1 MDAQGRGGR
10 SGMRIGRAGFF
21 VYHAGMSWR
30 WILLAGVLAGC
41 GKSRVDKSHL
51 IDRELFFGNPA
62 LASPQV
68 SPDGRWVAFLKERN
82 GILNIHLAA
91 WGQAVD
97 SARAL
102 TDEKERPPAGFTWTR
117 DSRYLLV
124 SQDSG
129 GDENYRLRRLDLTA
143 PADPVTGL
151 PAAQEVP
158 LKKGARAMVMDL
170 PKARPGE
177 ALIQVNE
184 RDEKFFDVEKLD
196 IEFLR
201 RTPVWENR
209 EGCADIVSD
218 LDGNVRLATRMTAD
232 GGTELF
238 RIEGKKLSAP
248 ILKAT
253 WQEGMGGFRFRPG
266 NRTAYL
272 ETNVGEGEDLS
283 FLAEIDPK
291 TGHLQKLESDPLGRV
306 DISRAAF
313 SEATDELVGT
323 VYLDDRKRNYWRD
336 DGFASDFQFLKSQF
350 PGREVGLADMS
361 GDDRRWVILI
371 TADTDPGTY
380 YLFDRN
386 SRDLTKFGELRPDL
400 PKERLSPMTPIRY
413 RSSDGLEIPAY
424 LTLPQHREG
433 VKLPLLVMPHGGP
446 WARDYWGYNPNAQ
459 FFANRGLAVL
469 QPNFRQSTGYGKR
482 FYAAGRHQW
491 GEKMQDDLTWGVKH
505 LVEKGIA
512 DPKRVAIY
520 GGSYGGYAAL
530 AGLAFTPDVYA
541 AGASFVGP
549 SNLFTLLNSIPPYWE
564 SVRRQFDY
572 FVGNPSDP
580 ADQERLK
587 RQSPLFSADKMKAP
601 LLVVQGANDPR
612 VKKAESDQIVE
623 AYRKKGQAVEYLVA
637 ADEGHGFAR
646 PDNRLAAMLVLER
659 FLHRYVGSDLQRE
672 APGWMEAKAQ
682 ALQSGGGS
690 AR

>member
-1 MDAQGRGGR
+1 
-10 SGMRIGRAGFF
+10 MRIGGILAAG
-21 VYHAGMSWR
+21 W
-30 WILLAGVLAGC
+30 LAGC
-41 GKSRVDKSHL
+41 GKGGMDKSPL
-51 IDRELFFGNPA
+51 IDREIFFGNPA

-68 SPDGRWVAFLKERN
+68 SPDGRHVAFLKERH
-82 GILNIHLAA
+82 GILNLHLVA
-91 WGQAVD
+91 WGQPIE
-97 SARAL
+97 SARPL

-129 GDENYRLRRLDLTA
+129 GDENYRLRRLEMAA
-143 PADPVTGL
+143 PADPATGL
-151 PAAQEVP
+151 PAVQEVP
-158 LKKGARAMVMDL
+158 LRKGARAMVMAL

-177 ALIQVNE
+177 ALLLVNE
-184 RDEKFFDVEKLD
+184 RDEKFFDVEKLNLD
-196 IEFLR
+196 TLEK
-201 RTPVWENR
+201 TPVWENR
-209 EGCADIVSD
+209 EGCADLIAD
-218 LDGNVRLATRMTAD
+218 LDGKIRLATRMTAD

-238 RIEGKKLSAP
+238 RVNGKKLSPP

-266 NRTAYL
+266 NQTAYL
-272 ETNVGEGEDLS
+272 ETNVGEEHDLS
-283 FLAEIDPK
+283 YLAEIEPQ
-291 TGHLQKLESDPLGRV
+291 TGELQKLESDPLGRV

-313 SEATDELVGT
+313 SEVTDELVGT

-336 DGFASDFQFLKSQF
+336 DGFAEDFQYLRGRF
-350 PGREVGLADMS
+350 PGQEVGLADMS
-361 GDDRRWVILI
+361 GDDRKWMVLI

-380 YLFDRN
+380 YFFHRDG
-386 SRDLTKFGELRPDL
+386 RDLVKFGELRPDL
-400 PKERLSPMTPIRY
+400 PKDRLSPMMPIRY
-413 RSSDGLEIPAY
+413 ASSDGLEIPAY
-424 LTLPQHREG
+424 LTLPKHREG
-433 VKLPLLVMPHGGP
+433 KNLPLLVMPHGGP
-446 WARDYWGYNPNAQ
+446 WARDYWGYNGNAQ

-469 QPNFRQSTGYGKR
+469 QPNFRQSTGYGKK

-491 GEKMQDDLTWGVKH
+491 GEKMQDDLTWGVQH
-505 LVEKGIA
+505 LVEKGVV

-572 FVGNPSDP
+572 FVGNP
-580 ADQERLK
+580 AEAVDQERLK
-587 RQSPLFSADKMKAP
+587 RQSPLFSVEKMKAP

-623 AYRKKGQAVEYLVA
+623 AYRKRGLAVEYLVA
-637 ADEGHGFAR
+637 EDEGHGFAR

-659 FLHRYVGSDLQRE
+659 FLHRHVGSDLQKE
-672 APGWMEAKAQ
+672 APDWMEKKAQ
-682 ALQSGGGS
+682 ALEKAGTVQGGGKK
-690 AR
+690 

>member
-1 MDAQGRGGR
+1 M
-10 SGMRIGRAGFF
+10 SWKRIGG
-21 VYHAGMSWR
+21 
-30 WILLAGVLAGC
+30 ILAAVWLAGC
-41 GKSRVDKSHL
+41 GKGGMDKSLL
-51 IDRELFFGNPA
+51 IDREIFFGNPA

-68 SPDGRWVAFLKERN
+68 SPDGRHVAFLKERH
-82 GILNIHLAA
+82 GILNLHLVA
-91 WGQAVD
+91 WGQPIE
-97 SARAL
+97 SARPL

-117 DSRYLLV
+117 DSRFLLI

-129 GDENYRLRRLDLTA
+129 GDENYRLRRLDMAA
-143 PADPVTGL
+143 PADPATGL
-151 PAAQEVP
+151 PARQEVP
-158 LKKGARAMVMDL
+158 LRKGARAMVMAL

-177 ALIQVNE
+177 ALLLVNE
-184 RDEKFFDVEKLD
+184 RDEKFFDVEKLNL
-196 IEFLR
+196 ETLEK
-201 RTPVWENR
+201 TPVWENR
-209 EGCADIVSD
+209 EGCADLIAD
-218 LDGNVRLATRMTAD
+218 LDGKIRLATRMTAD

-238 RIEGKKLSAP
+238 RVNGKKLSPP
-248 ILKAT
+248 ILTAT

-266 NRTAYL
+266 NQTAYL
-272 ETNVGEGEDLS
+272 ETNVGEEHDLS
-283 FLAEIDPK
+283 YLAEIDPQ
-291 TGHLQKLESDPLGRV
+291 TGELQKLESDPLGRV

-313 SEATDELVGT
+313 SEVTDELVGT

-336 DGFASDFQFLKSQF
+336 DGFAEDFQYLRGRF
-350 PGREVGLADMS
+350 PGQEVGLADMS
-361 GDDRRWVILI
+361 GDDRKWMVLI

-380 YLFDRN
+380 YFFHRDG
-386 SRDLTKFGELRPDL
+386 RDLVKFGELRPDL
-400 PKERLSPMTPIRY
+400 PKDRLSPMMPIRY
-413 RSSDGLEIPAY
+413 ASSDGLEIPAY
-424 LTLPQHREG
+424 LTLPKHREG
-433 VKLPLLVMPHGGP
+433 KNLPLLVMPHGGP
-446 WARDYWGYNPNAQ
+446 WARDYWGYNGNAQ

-469 QPNFRQSTGYGKR
+469 QPNFRQSTGYGKK

-505 LVEKGIA
+505 LVEKGVV

-572 FVGNPSDP
+572 FVGNP
-580 ADQERLK
+580 AEAVDQERLK
-587 RQSPLFSADKMKAP
+587 RQSPLFSVEKMKAP

-623 AYRKKGQAVEYLVA
+623 AYRKRGLVVEYLVA
-637 ADEGHGFAR
+637 EDEGHGFAR

-659 FLHRYVGSDLQRE
+659 FLHRHVGSDLQKE
-672 APGWMEAKAQ
+672 APDWMKKKAQ
-682 ALQSGGGS
+682 ALEKAGTVQGGGKK
-690 AR
+690 

>member
-1 MDAQGRGGR
+1 M
-10 SGMRIGRAGFF
+10 
-21 VYHAGMSWR
+21 
-30 WILLAGVLAGC
+30 
-41 GKSRVDKSHL
+41 
-51 IDRELFFGNPA
+51 
-62 LASPQV
+62 
-68 SPDGRWVAFLKERN
+68 
-82 GILNIHLAA
+82 
-91 WGQAVD
+91 
-97 SARAL
+97 
-102 TDEKERPPAGFTWTR
+102 
-117 DSRYLLV
+117 
-124 SQDSG
+124 
-129 GDENYRLRRLDLTA
+129 
-143 PADPVTGL
+143 
-151 PAAQEVP
+151 
-158 LKKGARAMVMDL
+158 KKGVRAMVMAL

-177 ALIQVNE
+177 ALLLVNE
-184 RDEKFFDVEKLD
+184 RDEKFFDVEKLE
-196 IEFLR
+196 IETLER
-201 RTPVWENR
+201 APIWQNR
-209 EGCADIVSD
+209 EGCADIITD
-218 LDGNVRLATRMTAD
+218 LDGKVRMATRMTAD

-238 RIEGKKLSAP
+238 RVEGKKLSPP

-266 NRTAYL
+266 NQKVYL
-272 ETNVGEGEDLS
+272 ETNIGEEHDLS
-283 FLAEIDPK
+283 FLAEMDPR
-291 TGHLQKLESDPLGRV
+291 TGELQKLESDPLGRV

-336 DGFASDFQFLKSQF
+336 EGFERDFQYLRQQF

-361 GDDRRWVILI
+361 GDDRRWVVLV
-371 TADTDPGTY
+371 TADVDPGTY
-380 YLFDRN
+380 HLFDREDR
-386 SRDLTKFGELRPDL
+386 SLVKFGEVRPDL
-400 PKERLSPMTPIRY
+400 PKERLSSMTPIRY
-413 RSSDGLEIPAY
+413 ASSDGLEIPAY
-424 LTLPQHREG
+424 LTLPKHREG
-433 VKLPLLVMPHGGP
+433 RNLPLLVMPHGGP

-469 QPNFRQSTGYGKR
+469 QPNFRQSTGFGKK

-505 LVEKGIA
+505 LVEKGVA

-530 AGLAFTPDVYA
+530 AGLAFTPEVYA

-572 FVGNPSDP
+572 FVGDPKQP
-580 ADQERLK
+580 ADEERLK
-587 RQSPLFSADKMKAP
+587 RQSPLFSVDRMRAP

-659 FLHRYVGSDLQRE
+659 FLHRHVGSDLQKE
-672 APGWMEAKAQ
+672 APDWMEAKAQ
-682 ALQSGGGS
+682 ALEKGGNLP
-690 AR
+690 R

>member
-1 MDAQGRGGR
+1 M
-10 SGMRIGRAGFF
+10 SWKRIGG
-21 VYHAGMSWR
+21 
-30 WILLAGVLAGC
+30 ILAAVWLAGC
-41 GKSRVDKSHL
+41 GKGGMDKSPL
-51 IDRELFFGNPA
+51 IDREIFFGNPA

-68 SPDGRWVAFLKERN
+68 SPDGRHVAFLKERH
-82 GILNIHLAA
+82 GILNLHLVA
-91 WGQAVD
+91 WGQPIE
-97 SARAL
+97 SARPL

-117 DSRYLLV
+117 DSRFLLI

-129 GDENYRLRRLDLTA
+129 GDENYRLRRLDMAA
-143 PADPVTGL
+143 PADAATGL

-158 LKKGARAMVMDL
+158 LRKGARAMVMAL

-177 ALIQVNE
+177 ALLLVNE
-184 RDEKFFDVEKLD
+184 RDEKFFDVEKLNL
-196 IEFLR
+196 ETLEK
-201 RTPVWENR
+201 TPVWENR
-209 EGCADIVSD
+209 EGCADIIAD
-218 LDGNVRLATRMTAD
+218 LDGKIRLATRMTAD

-238 RIEGKKLSAP
+238 RVNGKKLSPP
-248 ILKAT
+248 ILTAT

-266 NRTAYL
+266 NQTAYL
-272 ETNVGEGEDLS
+272 ETNVGEEHDLS
-283 FLAEIDPK
+283 YLAEIDPQ
-291 TGHLQKLESDPLGRV
+291 TGELQKLESDPLGRV

-313 SEATDELVGT
+313 SEVTDELVGT

-336 DGFASDFQFLKSQF
+336 DGFAEDFQYLRGRF
-350 PGREVGLADMS
+350 PGQEVGLADMS
-361 GDDRRWVILI
+361 GDDRKWMVLI

-380 YLFDRN
+380 YFFHRDG
-386 SRDLTKFGELRPDL
+386 RDLVKFGELRPDL
-400 PKERLSPMTPIRY
+400 PKERLSPMMPIRY
-413 RSSDGLEIPAY
+413 ASSDGLEIPAY
-424 LTLPQHREG
+424 LTLPKHREG
-433 VKLPLLVMPHGGP
+433 KNLPLLVMPHGGP
-446 WARDYWGYNPNAQ
+446 WARDYWGYNGNAQ

-469 QPNFRQSTGYGKR
+469 QPNFRQSTGYGKK

-505 LVEKGIA
+505 LVEKGVV

-530 AGLAFTPDVYA
+530 AGLAFTPEVYA

-572 FVGNPSDP
+572 FVGNP
-580 ADQERLK
+580 AEAVDQERLK
-587 RQSPLFSADKMKAP
+587 RQSPLFSVEKMKAP

-623 AYRKKGQAVEYLVA
+623 AYRKRGLAVEYLVA
-637 ADEGHGFAR
+637 EDEGHGFAR

-659 FLHRYVGSDLQRE
+659 FLHRHVGSDLQKE
-672 APGWMEAKAQ
+672 APDWMEKKAQ
-682 ALQSGGGS
+682 ALEKAGTVQGGGKK
-690 AR
+690 

>member
-1 MDAQGRGGR
+1 M
-10 SGMRIGRAGFF
+10 
-21 VYHAGMSWR
+21 
-30 WILLAGVLAGC
+30 LAGLLAGC
-41 GKSRVDKSHL
+41 GKSRVDKSPL

-91 WGQAVD
+91 WGHPVEG
-97 SARAL
+97 ARPL
-102 TDEKERPPAGFTWTR
+102 TNEKERPPAGFTWTR

-143 PADPVTGL
+143 PADPATGL

-177 ALIQVNE
+177 ALLQVNE
-184 RDEKFFDVEKLD
+184 RDEKFFDVERLD
-196 IEFLR
+196 IETLQ

-218 LDGNVRLATRMTAD
+218 LDGKVRLATRMTAD

-238 RIEGKKLSAP
+238 RVEGKKLSRP

-266 NRTAYL
+266 NQTAYL

-283 FLAEIDPK
+283 YLAEIDPQ
-291 TGHLQKLESDPLGRV
+291 TGQVQKLESDPLGRV

-313 SEATDELVGT
+313 SEATEELVGT

-336 DGFASDFQFLKSQF
+336 DNFAADFQFLKSRF
-350 PGREVGLADMS
+350 PGQEVGLADMS
-361 GDDRRWVILI
+361 GDDRRWVVLI
-371 TADTDPGTY
+371 TADMDPGTY
-380 YLFDRN
+380 YLFDRTH
-386 SRDLTKFGELRPDL
+386 RDLVKFGELRPDL
-400 PKERLSPMTPIRY
+400 PKDRLSPMTPIRY
-413 RSSDGLEIPAY
+413 ASSDGLEIPAY
-424 LTLPQHREG
+424 LTLPKHREG
-433 VKLPLLVMPHGGP
+433 KNLPVLVMPHGGP

-469 QPNFRQSTGYGKR
+469 QPNFRQSTGFGKK

-530 AGLAFTPDVYA
+530 AGLAFTPEVYA

-587 RQSPLFSADKMKAP
+587 RQSPLFSVDKMKAP

-637 ADEGHGFAR
+637 VDEGHGFAR

-659 FLHRYVGSDLQRE
+659 FLHRHVESELQRD
-672 APGWMEAKAQ
+672 APSWMEAKARE
-682 ALQSGGGS
+682 LQKGVIPSS
-690 AR
+690 R

>member
-1 MDAQGRGGR
+1 MVP
-10 SGMRIGRAGFF
+10 AGFSSNTIR
-21 VYHAGMSWR
+21 MLPR
-30 WILLAGVLAGC
+30 WFLLSVVLAGC
-41 GKSRVDKSHL
+41 AKTPMSSSPL

-68 SPDGRWVAFLKERN
+68 SPDGRWVAFLRERN
-82 GILNIHLAA
+82 GILNLHLVS
-91 WGQAVD
+91 WGQAMEK
-97 SARAL
+97 ARPL

-129 GDENYRLRRLDLTA
+129 GDENYRLRRLDLTS
-143 PADPVTGL
+143 PADPATGL
-151 PAAQEVP
+151 PSAREVP

-177 ALIQVNE
+177 ALLQVNE

-196 IEFLR
+196 IETLQR
-201 RTPVWENR
+201 SPVWENR
-209 EGCADIVSD
+209 AGCADIIAN
-218 LDGNVRLATRMTAD
+218 LDGKVSLATRMTAD

-238 RIEGKKLSAP
+238 RVEGKKLSTP
-248 ILKAT
+248 ILRAT

-266 NRTAYL
+266 NRTVYL

-283 FLAEIDPK
+283 FLAEMDPQ
-291 TGHLQKLESDPLGRV
+291 TGKLQKLESDPLGRV

-313 SEATDELVGT
+313 SEATEELVGT

-336 DGFASDFQFLKSQF
+336 EGFAADFGYLREKF
-350 PGREVGLADMS
+350 PGQEVGLADMS
-361 GDDRRWVILI
+361 GDDRRWVVLI

-380 YLFDRN
+380 YLFDRS
-386 SRDLTKFGELRPDL
+386 SRELVKFGELRPEL
-400 PKERLSPMTPIRY
+400 PRERLSPMTPIRY
-413 RSSDGLEIPAY
+413 ASSDGLEIPAY
-424 LTLPQHREG
+424 LTLPRHREG
-433 VKLPLLVMPHGGP
+433 GKLPLLVMPHGGP
-446 WARDYWGYNPNAQ
+446 WARDYWGYNPTVQ

-469 QPNFRQSTGYGKR
+469 QPNFRQSTGFGKK

-491 GEKMQDDLTWGVKH
+491 GDKMQDDLTWGVKH

-580 ADQERLK
+580 LDQERLR
-587 RQSPLFSADKMKAP
+587 RQSPLFSVEKMKAP

-637 ADEGHGFAR
+637 GDEGHGFAR

-659 FLHRYVGSDLQRE
+659 FLHRHVGSDLQKE
-672 APGWMEAKAQ
+672 APEWMEAKAR
-682 ALQSGGGS
+682 ALQAGGGS
-690 AR
+690 PR

>member
-1 MDAQGRGGR
+1 
-10 SGMRIGRAGFF
+10 
-21 VYHAGMSWR
+21 MSWR
-30 WILLAGVLAGC
+30 WILIAGLLAGC
-41 GKSRVDKSHL
+41 GKSLVTKSHL

-82 GILNIHLAA
+82 GILNIHLAG
-91 WGQAVD
+91 WGEPLDQARPV
-97 SARAL
+97 

-129 GDENYRLRRLDLTA
+129 GDENYRLRRLDLSA
-143 PADPVTGL
+143 PADPATGL
-151 PAAQEVP
+151 PMAAEVP
-158 LKKGARAMVMDL
+158 LKKGVRAMVMAL
-170 PKARPGE
+170 PKSRPGE
-177 ALIQVNE
+177 ALLLVNE
-184 RDEKFFDVEKLD
+184 RDEKFFDVEKLEID
-196 IEFLR
+196 TLK
-201 RTPVWENR
+201 RTLVWENR
-209 EGCADIVSD
+209 EGCADIIAD
-218 LDGNVRLATRMTAD
+218 LDGQVRMASRMTAD

-238 RIEGKKLSAP
+238 RVDGKKLSAP

-253 WQEGMGGFRFRPG
+253 WREGIGGFRFRPG

-272 ETNVGEGEDLS
+272 ETNVGEEHDLS
-283 FLAEIDPK
+283 YLAEIDPR
-291 TGHLQKLESDPLGRV
+291 TGQLQKLESDPLGRV

-336 DGFASDFQFLKSQF
+336 EGFEKDFQHVRAQF
-350 PGREVGLADMS
+350 PGQEVGLADMS
-361 GDDRRWVILI
+361 GDDRKWIVLI
-371 TADTDPGTY
+371 TADTDPGTFY
-380 YLFDRN
+380 FFNRDDR
-386 SRDLTKFGELRPDL
+386 SLVKFGETRPDL
-400 PKERLSPMTPIRY
+400 PKDRLSSMTPIRY
-413 RSSDGLEIPAY
+413 PSSDGLEIPAY
-424 LTLPQHREG
+424 LTLPEHRDG
-433 VKLPLLVMPHGGP
+433 QNLPLLVMPHGGP

-469 QPNFRQSTGYGKR
+469 QPNFRQSTGFGKK

-505 LVEKGIA
+505 LVAKGIA

-530 AGLAFTPDVYA
+530 AGLAFTPEVYA

-587 RQSPLFSADKMKAP
+587 RQSPLFSVDKMRAP

-659 FLHRYVGSDLQRE
+659 FLHRHVGSDLQKA
-672 APGWMEAKAQ
+672 APEWMEAKAE
-682 ALQSGGGS
+682 ALQKGGNLPH
-690 AR
+690 

>member
-1 MDAQGRGGR
+1 
-10 SGMRIGRAGFF
+10 
-21 VYHAGMSWR
+21 
-30 WILLAGVLAGC
+30 L
-41 GKSRVDKSHL
+41 DKNHL

-82 GILNIHLAA
+82 GILNLHLVG
-91 WGQAVD
+91 WGETPDQA
-97 SARAL
+97 RPL

-117 DSRYLLV
+117 DNRYLLV

-129 GDENYRLRRLDLTA
+129 GDENYRLRRLDLSS
-143 PADPVTGL
+143 PADPATGL
-151 PAAQEVP
+151 PTAAEVP
-158 LKKGARAMVMDL
+158 LKKGVRAMVMAL

-177 ALIQVNE
+177 ALLLVNE
-184 RDEKFFDVEKLD
+184 RDEKFFDVEKLE
-196 IEFLR
+196 IETLK
-201 RTPVWENR
+201 RTAVWENR
-209 EGCADIVSD
+209 EGCADIIAD
-218 LDGNVRLATRMTAD
+218 LDGQVRMASRMTAD

-238 RIEGKKLSAP
+238 RVDGKKLSAP

-253 WQEGMGGFRFRPG
+253 WREGIGGFRFRPG

-272 ETNVGEGEDLS
+272 ETNVGEEHDLS
-283 FLAEIDPK
+283 YLAEIDPR
-291 TGHLQKLESDPLGRV
+291 TGQLQKLESDPLGRV

-336 DGFASDFQFLKSQF
+336 EGFEKDFQHVRAQF
-350 PGREVGLADMS
+350 PGQEVGLADMS
-361 GDDRRWVILI
+361 GDDRKWIVLI
-371 TADTDPGTY
+371 TADTDPGTFY
-380 YLFDRN
+380 FFNRDDR
-386 SRDLTKFGELRPDL
+386 SLVKFGETRPDL
-400 PKERLSPMTPIRY
+400 PKDRLSSMTPIRY
-413 RSSDGLEIPAY
+413 PSSDGLEIPAY
-424 LTLPQHREG
+424 LTLPAHREG
-433 VKLPLLVMPHGGP
+433 KNLPLLVVPHGGP

-469 QPNFRQSTGYGKR
+469 QPNFRQSTGFGKK

-530 AGLAFTPDVYA
+530 AGLAFTPEVYA

-587 RQSPLFSADKMKAP
+587 RQSPLFSVDKMRAP

-659 FLHRYVGSDLQRE
+659 FLHRHVRSDLQKD
-672 APGWMEAKAQ
+672 APGWMEAKAE
-682 ALQSGGGS
+682 ALQKGGNLP
-690 AR
+690 R

>member
-218 LDGNVRLATRMTAD
+218 LDGNMRLATRMTAD

-323 VYLDDRKRNYWRD
+323 VYLDDRKR
-336 DGFASDFQFLKSQF
+336 K
-350 PGREVGLADMS
+350 GLADMS
-361 GDDRRWVILI
+361 GDDRRWVILV

-530 AGLAFTPDVYA
+530 AGLADMS
-541 AGASFVGP
+541 GDD
-549 SNLFTLLNSIPPYWE
+549 
-564 SVRRQFDY
+564 RRW
-572 FVGNPSDP
+572 VI
-580 ADQERLK
+580 
-587 RQSPLFSADKMKAP
+587 
-601 LLVVQGANDPR
+601 LV
-612 VKKAESDQIVE
+612 
-623 AYRKKGQAVEYLVA
+623 
-637 ADEGHGFAR
+637 F
-646 PDNRLAAMLVLER
+646 
-659 FLHRYVGSDLQRE
+659 
-672 APGWMEAKAQ
+672 
-682 ALQSGGGS
+682 
-690 AR
+690 

>member
-1 MDAQGRGGR
+1 MA
-10 SGMRIGRAGFF
+10 
-21 VYHAGMSWR
+21 WK
-30 WILLAGVLAGC
+30 WILMAGLLAGC
-41 GKSRVDKSHL
+41 GKGPVTKSHL
-51 IDRELFFGNPA
+51 IDREIFFGNPA

-82 GILNIHLAA
+82 GILNVHLAA
-91 WGQAVD
+91 WGEPVEKG
-97 SARAL
+97 RPV

-143 PADPVTGL
+143 PADGATGL
-151 PAAQEVP
+151 PAAAEVP
-158 LKKGARAMVMDL
+158 LKKGVRAMVMAL

-177 ALIQVNE
+177 ALLLVNE
-184 RDEKFFDVEKLD
+184 RDEKFFDVEKLEID
-196 IEFLR
+196 TLK

-209 EGCADIVSD
+209 EGCADVVAD
-218 LDGNVRLATRMTAD
+218 LEGKVRLATRMTAD
-232 GGTELF
+232 GGSELF
-238 RIEGKKLSAP
+238 RVEGKRLSAP

-266 NRTAYL
+266 DRTVYL
-272 ETNVGEGEDLS
+272 ETNVGEEHDLS
-283 FLAEIDPK
+283 FLAEMDPR
-291 TGHLQKLESDPLGRV
+291 TGELRKLESDPLGRV

-336 DGFASDFQFLKSQF
+336 GGLEKDFQHLRGQF
-350 PGREVGLADMS
+350 PGQEVGLADMS
-361 GDDRRWVILI
+361 GDDRKWIVLI
-371 TADTDPGTY
+371 TADTDPGTFY
-380 YLFDRN
+380 FFNRDDRG
-386 SRDLTKFGELRPDL
+386 LVKFGETRPDL

-413 RSSDGLEIPAY
+413 ASSDGLEIPAY
-424 LTLPQHREG
+424 LTLPREG
-433 VKLPLLVMPHGGP
+433 TGKNLPLLVMPHGGP

-469 QPNFRQSTGYGKR
+469 QPNFRQSTGFGKK
-482 FYAAGRHQW
+482 FYAAGRHEW

-505 LVEKGIA
+505 LVEKGVA

-530 AGLAFTPDVYA
+530 AGLAFTPEVYA

-564 SVRRQFDY
+564 SVRRQFDF
-572 FVGNPSDP
+572 FVGDPKDP

-587 RQSPLFSADKMKAP
+587 RQSPLFSVDRMRAP

-612 VKKAESDQIVE
+612 VKKAESDQMVE

-659 FLHRYVGSDLQRE
+659 FLHRHVGSELQRE
-672 APGWMEAKAQ
+672 APEWMEAKARGLE
-682 ALQSGGGS
+682 AGGEMG
-690 AR
+690 R

>member
-1 MDAQGRGGR
+1 MP
-10 SGMRIGRAGFF
+10 
-21 VYHAGMSWR
+21 WR
-30 WILLAGVLAGC
+30 WIFLAGILAGC
-41 GKSRVDKSHL
+41 GKGPVDKNPL

-68 SPDGRWVAFLKERN
+68 SPDGRWVAFLRERN
-82 GILNIHLAA
+82 GILNLHLVG
-91 WGQAVD
+91 WGESLDQ
-97 SARAL
+97 ARAL

-117 DSRYLLV
+117 DSRSLLV

-129 GDENYRLRRLDLTA
+129 GDENYRLRRLDLSA
-143 PADPVTGL
+143 PADPVMKL
-151 PAAQEVP
+151 PQAQEVP
-158 LKKGARAMVMDL
+158 LKKGARAMVMAL

-177 ALIQVNE
+177 ALLLVNE

-196 IEFLR
+196 LETLQR
-201 RTPVWENR
+201 SPVWQNR
-209 EGCADIVSD
+209 EGCADIILD
-218 LDGNVRLATRMTAD
+218 LDGKVRMATRMTAD

-238 RIEGKKLSAP
+238 RVEGRKLSPP

-266 NRTAYL
+266 NQKVYL
-272 ETNVGEGEDLS
+272 ETNVGEEHDLS
-283 FLAEIDPK
+283 FLAEMDPR
-291 TGHLQKLESDPLGRV
+291 TGELQKLESDPLGRV

-323 VYLDDRKRNYWRD
+323 VYLDDRKRNYWREE
-336 DGFASDFQFLKSQF
+336 GFERDFQYLRGQF
-350 PGREVGLADMS
+350 PGQEVGLADMS
-361 GDDRRWVILI
+361 GDDRKWVVLI
-371 TADTDPGTY
+371 TADVDPGTY
-380 YLFDRN
+380 YLFHREDR
-386 SRDLTKFGELRPDL
+386 SLVKLGELRPDL
-400 PKERLSPMTPIRY
+400 PKEKLSPMTPIRY
-413 RSSDGLEIPAY
+413 ASSDGLEIPAY
-424 LTLPQHREG
+424 LTLPRHREG
-433 VKLPLLVMPHGGP
+433 KNLPLLVMPHGGP

-469 QPNFRQSTGYGKR
+469 QPNFRQSTGFGKK

-505 LVEKGIA
+505 LVGQGVA

-530 AGLAFTPDVYA
+530 AGLAFTPEVYA

-587 RQSPLFSADKMKAP
+587 RQSPLFAVDKMRAP

-623 AYRKKGQAVEYLVA
+623 AYRQKGQAVEYLVA

-659 FLHRYVGSDLQRE
+659 FLHRHVGSQVQKG
-672 APGWMEAKAQ
+672 APAWMESKAQ
-682 ALQSGGGS
+682 ELQKAGLNSS
-690 AR
+690 R

>member
-1 MDAQGRGGR
+1 MLP
-10 SGMRIGRAGFF
+10 
-21 VYHAGMSWR
+21 R
-30 WILLAGVLAGC
+30 WFLLSVVLAGC
-41 GKSRVDKSHL
+41 AKTPMSSSPL

-68 SPDGRWVAFLKERN
+68 SPDGRWVAFLRERN
-82 GILNIHLAA
+82 GILNLHLVS
-91 WGQAVD
+91 WGQAMEK
-97 SARAL
+97 ARPL

-129 GDENYRLRRLDLTA
+129 GDENYRLRRLDLTS
-143 PADPVTGL
+143 PADPATGL
-151 PAAQEVP
+151 PSAREVP

-177 ALIQVNE
+177 ALLQVNE

-196 IEFLR
+196 IETLQR
-201 RTPVWENR
+201 SPVWENR
-209 EGCADIVSD
+209 AGCADIIAN
-218 LDGNVRLATRMTAD
+218 LDGKVSLATRMTAD

-238 RIEGKKLSAP
+238 RVEGKKLSTP
-248 ILKAT
+248 ILRAT

-266 NRTAYL
+266 NRTVYL

-283 FLAEIDPK
+283 FLAEMDPQ
-291 TGHLQKLESDPLGRV
+291 TGKLQKLESDPLGRV

-313 SEATDELVGT
+313 SEATEELVGT

-336 DGFASDFQFLKSQF
+336 EGFAADFGYLREKF
-350 PGREVGLADMS
+350 PGQEVGLADMS
-361 GDDRRWVILI
+361 GDDRRWVVLI

-380 YLFDRN
+380 YLFDRS
-386 SRDLTKFGELRPDL
+386 SRELVKFGELRPEL
-400 PKERLSPMTPIRY
+400 PRERLSPMTPIRY
-413 RSSDGLEIPAY
+413 ASSDGLEIPAY
-424 LTLPQHREG
+424 LTLPRHREG
-433 VKLPLLVMPHGGP
+433 GKLPLLVMPHGGP
-446 WARDYWGYNPNAQ
+446 WARDYWGYNPTVQ

-469 QPNFRQSTGYGKR
+469 QPNFRQSTGFGKK

-491 GEKMQDDLTWGVKH
+491 GDKMQDDLTWGVKH

-580 ADQERLK
+580 LDQERLR
-587 RQSPLFSADKMKAP
+587 RQSPLFSVEKMKAP

-637 ADEGHGFAR
+637 GDEGHGFAR

-659 FLHRYVGSDLQRE
+659 FLHRHVGSDLQKE
-672 APGWMEAKAQ
+672 APEWMEAKAR
-682 ALQSGGGS
+682 ALQAGGGS
-690 AR
+690 PR

>member
-1 MDAQGRGGR
+1 MV
-10 SGMRIGRAGFF
+10 GF
-21 VYHAGMSWR
+21 
-30 WILLAGVLAGC
+30 LAGC
-41 GKSRVDKSHL
+41 GKDPVNKSHL

-82 GILNIHLAA
+82 GILNIHLVA
-91 WGQAVD
+91 WGE
-97 SARAL
+97 SLEKARPL
-102 TDEKERPPAGFTWTR
+102 TNEKERPPAGFTWTR

-124 SQDSG
+124 SQDAG
-129 GDENYRLRRLDLTA
+129 GDENYRLRRLDLSV
-143 PADPVTGL
+143 PADPSSGL
-151 PAAQEVP
+151 PASQEVP
-158 LKKGARAMVMDL
+158 LKKGARAMVMAL
-170 PKARPGE
+170 PKSRPGE
-177 ALIQVNE
+177 VLLMVNE
-184 RDEKFFDVEKLD
+184 RDEKFFDVEKLNL
-196 IEFLR
+196 ETLA

-209 EGCADIVSD
+209 EGCADIIAD
-218 LDGNVRLATRMTAD
+218 LEGKVRMATRMRED

-238 RIEGKKLSAP
+238 RVDGKKLSPP
-248 ILKAT
+248 ILRAT

-266 NRTAYL
+266 NQTVYL
-272 ETNVGEGEDLS
+272 ETNVGEDHDLS
-283 FLAEIDPK
+283 YLAEINPR
-291 TGHLQKLESDPLGRV
+291 TGELQKLESDPLGRV

-313 SEATDELVGT
+313 SEATEELVGT

-336 DGFASDFQFLKSQF
+336 DEFAADFQHLKGMF
-350 PGREVGLADMS
+350 PGQEVGLADMS
-361 GDDRRWVILI
+361 GDDRKWIVLV

-380 YLFDRN
+380 YFF
-386 SRDLTKFGELRPDL
+386 SRDGRQLVKFGELRPDL
-400 PKERLSPMTPIRY
+400 PKERLSPMMPIRY
-413 RSSDGLEIPAY
+413 ASSDGMEIPAY
-424 LTLPQHREG
+424 LTLPKHREG
-433 VKLPLLVMPHGGP
+433 KNLPVLVMPHGGP
-446 WARDYWGYNPNAQ
+446 WARDYWGYHPNAQ

-469 QPNFRQSTGYGKR
+469 QPNFRQSTGFGKK

-505 LVEKGIA
+505 LIGKGIA

-530 AGLAFTPDVYA
+530 AGLAFTPEVYA

-564 SVRRQFDY
+564 AVRRQFDY
-572 FVGNPSDP
+572 FVGDP
-580 ADQERLK
+580 NDPDDRDRLK
-587 RQSPLFSADKMKAP
+587 RQSPLFSVDRMKAP

-637 ADEGHGFAR
+637 PDEGHGFAR

-659 FLHRYVGSDLQRE
+659 FLHRHVGSELQKE
-672 APGWMEAKAQ
+672 APEWMEKKADQ
-682 ALQSGGGS
+682 LAEAGRV
-690 AR
+690 ATPTPK